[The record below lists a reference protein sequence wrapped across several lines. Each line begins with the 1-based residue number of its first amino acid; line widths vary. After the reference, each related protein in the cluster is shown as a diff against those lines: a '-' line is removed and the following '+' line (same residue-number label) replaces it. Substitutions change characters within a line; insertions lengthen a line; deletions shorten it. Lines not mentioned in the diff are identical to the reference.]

1 MKSTGE
7 KIRDQRRILGMTQQ
21 ELAEAAGM
29 TNRTVS
35 KYETDMVVP
44 RGMNLKKLC
53 SVLHVSQAYLLTPD
67 IEDPS
72 YGLDEAPYVEAAH
85 ETYGKKAANDLEE
98 RLTILKNSCE
108 EYKRP
113 LQAAR
118 FPRRTRT
125 SSFRLLPRRTLR
137 RRKRPTKSLP
147 RRSIGSEVLLRTL
160 EIVPNAC
167 SILLVGG
174 RCGMVSCLLDRF
186 VIIFKT

>member
-85 ETYGKKAANDLEE
+85 EAL
-98 RLTILKNSCE
+98 
-108 EYKRP
+108 
-113 LQAAR
+113 
-118 FPRRTRT
+118 
-125 SSFRLLPRRTLR
+125 
-137 RRKRPTKSLP
+137 SL
-147 RRSIGSEVLLRTL
+147 IH
-160 EIVPNAC
+160 I
-167 SILLVGG
+167 
-174 RCGMVSCLLDRF
+174 
-186 VIIFKT
+186 